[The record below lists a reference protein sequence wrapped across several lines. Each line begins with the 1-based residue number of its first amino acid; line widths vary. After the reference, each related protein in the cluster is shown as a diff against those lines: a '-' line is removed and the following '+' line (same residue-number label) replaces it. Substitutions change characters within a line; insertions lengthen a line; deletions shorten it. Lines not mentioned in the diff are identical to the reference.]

1 MIKEFTPR
9 LYQETI
15 LDTCTKKNTLVVLPT
30 GLGKTNI
37 FLMLASNRL
46 KNYPD
51 SKILLL
57 GPTRPLIDQY
67 FETFKKHFEIN
78 EEEMAIFTGF
88 VKPEKRAE
96 LWKKSKVI
104 FSTPQGLENDVIA
117 ERIKLEEVSLIGFDE
132 AHRAVGDYAYVF
144 VAKQYHK
151 KSKMGRIV
159 GLTASPGSDLDK
171 ITEVCRNLFIEAI
184 EARTDEDPDVK
195 EYIQEID
202 IKWIKVDLPEEFKK
216 IKIFLESCIRDK
228 LNNVKRLG
236 YLSSAYGMSKKDLI
250 TLQAGLHGKIAKGEK
265 DFEILRSISLIAEAL
280 KVQHALELV
289 ESQGIAPLIKY
300 LEDIQKQ
307 AETSKVKAVKNL
319 VKDLNFRS
327 AYIKAKKLE
336 EQGIEHPKLGKLMDM
351 LSKIDKKT
359 KVIVFNQYRD
369 SAMKIA
375 EEINK
380 LDNITAKIFFG
391 QAKKKDTGLSQKEQK
406 IVLDDFRAGKFNVLV
421 ATSVAEEGL
430 DIPKVDEVI
439 FYEPIPSA
447 IRHIQRRGRTGR
459 LEKGK
464 VTILVT
470 QETRDVGY
478 RWSAHHKEKRMYR
491 ILEKLKQNFAMPEQK
506 EVSLKKFISD
516 EENVKIYADYREK
529 GSGVIKELID
539 IGVKINLEKLEIG
552 DYILSSD
559 VAVEYKT
566 MKDFVDS
573 LIDGRLLAQVK
584 ALKKYEKPL
593 VIVEGDED
601 IYSQRNVHPNAI
613 RGMIATITVDF
624 NIPILYTKNFRDTA
638 ALLAVI
644 AKREQIKQMKDIV
657 LHSQKPMTL
666 REQQEYIVSSL
677 PGIGPT
683 LSRPLLKKFKTVKKV
698 INASEEQL
706 KKIDLIG
713 EKKAR
718 RIKEVLESDYI

>member
-1 MIKEFTPR
+1 MIKGFTPR

-37 FLMLASNRL
+37 FLMLAANRL
-46 KNYPD
+46 KNYPN

-67 FETFKKHFEIN
+67 YETFKKYFVIKEKD
-78 EEEMAIFTGF
+78 MAIFTGF
-88 VKPEKRAE
+88 VKPQKRAE
-96 LWKKSKVI
+96 LWKKAKII
-104 FSTPQGLENDVIA
+104 FSTPQGLENDIIA
-117 ERIKLEEVSLIGFDE
+117 ERIKLEEVSLLGFDE

-151 KSKMGRIV
+151 KSKMERII

-171 ITEVCRNLFIEAI
+171 ITDICKNLFIEDI
-184 EARTDEDPDVK
+184 EVRTEEDPDVK
-195 EYIQEID
+195 EYIQELD
-202 IKWIKVDLPEEFKK
+202 IKWIKVDLPDTFKQ
-216 IKIFLESCIRDK
+216 IKKFLEACVKDK
-228 LNNVKRLG
+228 LSQVKKYG
-236 YLSSAYGMSKKDLI
+236 YLSYSGISKKDLI
-250 TLQAGLHGKIAKGEK
+250 SLQAGLHGKIARGEK
-265 DFEILRSISLIAEAL
+265 DFAILKSISLIAEAL
-280 KVQHALELV
+280 KVQHALELL

-300 LEDIQKQ
+300 LEDLQKQ
-307 AETSKVKAVKNL
+307 AETTKVKAVKNL

-327 AYIKAKKLE
+327 AYIKTKKLE
-336 EQGIEHPKLGKLMDM
+336 EQGIEHPKLGKLKEL

-359 KVIVFNQYRD
+359 KIIVFNQYRD
-369 SAMKIA
+369 SAVKIA

-380 LDNITAKIFFG
+380 SDNVSAKIFFG

-406 IVLDDFRAGKFNVLV
+406 AVLDDFREGKFNVLV

-464 VTILVT
+464 VVVLVT

-491 ILEKLKQNFAMPEQK
+491 ILEKLKTKFAMPEQK
-506 EVSLKKFISD
+506 EVSLKKFIKD
-516 EENVKIYADYREK
+516 EENVRIYADYREK

-539 IGVKINLEKLEIG
+539 LGIKINLEKLEVG

-566 MKDFVDS
+566 VADFVDS
-573 LIDGRLLAQVK
+573 LIDGRLLSQIRE
-584 ALKKYEKPL
+584 LKKYEKPL
-593 VIVEGDED
+593 LIVEGDED
-601 IYSQRNVHPNAI
+601 IYSQRKVHPNAI
-613 RGMIATITVDF
+613 RGMLASIVVDF
-624 NIPILYTKNFRDTA
+624 NVPILYTKHFKDTA

-644 AKREQIKQMKDIV
+644 AKREQLKQLKEV
-657 LHSQKPMTL
+657 TLHTQKPLTL
-666 REQQEYIVSSL
+666 KEQQEYVVSSL
-677 PGIGPT
+677 PGVGAT
-683 LSRPLLKKFKTVKKV
+683 LSKPLLKKFKTVKKV
-698 INASEEQL
+698 INASEEKL

-713 EKKAR
+713 EKKAK

>member
-1 MIKEFTPR
+1 MIKGFTPR

-37 FLMLASNRL
+37 FLMLAANRL

-67 FETFKKHFEIN
+67 YETFKKYFNIK
-78 EEEMAIFTGF
+78 EEDMAIFTGF

-96 LWKKSKVI
+96 LWKKAKII

-117 ERIKLEEVSLIGFDE
+117 ERIKLEEVSLLGFDE

-151 KSKMGRIV
+151 KSKIEKII
-159 GLTASPGSDLDK
+159 GLTASPGSDLNK
-171 ITEVCRNLFIEAI
+171 ITEICQNLFIEDI
-184 EARTDEDPDVK
+184 EVRTDEDPDVK
-195 EYIQEID
+195 EYIQELD
-202 IKWIKVDLPEEFKK
+202 IKWIQVILPEEFKQ
-216 IKIFLESCIRDK
+216 IKKFLEDCVKDK
-228 LNNVKRLG
+228 LRMVKKFG
-236 YLSSAYGMSKKDLI
+236 YLSYEGISKKDLI
-250 TLQAGLHGKIAKGEK
+250 ALQAGLHGKIARGEK
-265 DFEILRSISLIAEAL
+265 DFAILRSISLIAEAL
-280 KVQHALELV
+280 KVQHALELL
-289 ESQGIAPLIKY
+289 ESQGIAPLMKY
-300 LEDIQKQ
+300 LDDLQKQ
-307 AETSKVKAVKNL
+307 AETTKVKAVKNL

-327 AYIKAKKLE
+327 AYIKAKRLE
-336 EQGIEHPKLGKLMDM
+336 EQGIEHPKLGKLQEI
-351 LSKIDKKT
+351 LSKIGKKT

-369 SAMKIA
+369 SAVKIA

-380 LDNITAKIFFG
+380 LDNIDAKMFFG

-406 IVLDDFRAGKFNVLV
+406 RVLDDFRVGKFNVLV

-478 RWSAHHKEKRMYR
+478 KWSAYHKEKRMYR
-491 ILEKLKQNFAMPEQK
+491 ILEKLKTKFAMPEQK
-506 EVSLKKFISD
+506 EVSLKKFIKD
-516 EENVKIYADYREK
+516 EENVKIYVDYREK

-539 IGVKINLEKLEIG
+539 LGIKINLEKLEVG

-566 MKDFVDS
+566 IKDFVDS

-593 VIVEGDED
+593 LIVEGDED
-601 IYSQRNVHPNAI
+601 IYSQRKVHPNAI
-613 RGMIATITVDF
+613 RGMLASIVIDF
-624 NIPILYTKNFRDTA
+624 NVPILYTKNFKDTA

-644 AKREQIKQMKDIV
+644 AKREQIKQLKEV
-657 LHSQKPMTL
+657 TLHTQKPLTL
-666 REQQEYIVSSL
+666 KEQQEYIISSL
-677 PGIGPT
+677 PGVGPT
-683 LSRPLLKKFKTVKKV
+683 LSKPLLKKFKTVKKV
-698 INASEEQL
+698 INASEDKL

-713 EKKAR
+713 EKKAK
-718 RIKEVLESDYI
+718 RIKEVLESDYL

>member
-1 MIKEFTPR
+1 MIKGFTPR

-37 FLMLASNRL
+37 FLMLAANRL
-46 KNYPD
+46 KNYPN

-67 FETFKKHFEIN
+67 YETFKKYFNIK
-78 EEEMAIFTGF
+78 EEDMAIFTGF

-96 LWKKSKVI
+96 LWKKAKII

-117 ERIKLEEVSLIGFDE
+117 ERIKLEEVSLLGFDE

-151 KSKMGRIV
+151 KSKMEKIV

-171 ITEVCRNLFIEAI
+171 ITDVCQNLFIEDI
-184 EARTDEDPDVK
+184 EVRTDEDPDVK
-195 EYIQEID
+195 EYIQELD
-202 IKWIKVDLPEEFKK
+202 IKWIQVILPEEFKQ
-216 IKIFLESCIRDK
+216 IKKFLENCVKDK
-228 LNNVKRLG
+228 LRMVKKFG
-236 YLSSAYGMSKKDLI
+236 YISYESMSKTDLI
-250 TLQAGLHGKIAKGEK
+250 ALQAGLHGKIARGEK
-265 DFEILRSISLIAEAL
+265 DFAILKSISLIAEAL
-280 KVQHALELV
+280 KVQHALELL
-289 ESQGIAPLIKY
+289 ESQGIAPLMKY
-300 LEDIQKQ
+300 LDDLQKQ
-307 AETSKVKAVKNL
+307 SETTKVKAVKNL

-327 AYIKAKKLE
+327 AYIKAKRLE
-336 EQGIEHPKLGKLMDM
+336 EQGIEHPKLRKLQEI
-351 LSKIDKKT
+351 LSKISKKT
-359 KVIVFNQYRD
+359 KIIVFNQYRD
-369 SAMKIA
+369 SAVKIA

-380 LDNITAKIFFG
+380 LKNIDAKMFFG

-406 IVLDDFRAGKFNVLV
+406 KVLDDFRAGNFNVLV

-491 ILEKLKQNFAMPEQK
+491 ILEKLKTKFAMPEQK
-506 EVSLKKFISD
+506 EISLKKFIKD
-516 EENVKIYADYREK
+516 EENVRIYADYREK

-539 IGVKINLEKLEIG
+539 LGIKINLEKLEVG

-566 MKDFVDS
+566 IKDFVDS

-593 VIVEGDED
+593 LIVEGDED
-601 IYSQRNVHPNAI
+601 IYSQRKVHPNAI
-613 RGMIATITVDF
+613 RGMLASIVIDF
-624 NIPILYTKNFRDTA
+624 NVPILYTKHFRDTV

-644 AKREQIKQMKDIV
+644 AKREQIKQLKEV
-657 LHSQKPMTL
+657 SLHTQKPLTL
-666 REQQEYIVSSL
+666 KEQQEYVVSSL
-677 PGIGPT
+677 PGVGPT
-683 LSRPLLKKFKTVKKV
+683 LSKPLLKKFKTVKKV
-698 INASEEQL
+698 INASEDNL
-706 KKIDLIG
+706 KKIELIG
-713 EKKAR
+713 EKKAK
-718 RIKEVLESDYI
+718 RIKEVLESDYL

>member
-15 LDTCTKKNTLVVLPT
+15 LDTAAKRNTLVVLPT

-37 FLMLASNRL
+37 FMMLAANRL
-46 KNYPD
+46 KSYPD

-67 FETFKKHFEIN
+67 YETFKKHFEID
-78 EEEMAIFTGF
+78 ESEMSIFTGF

-96 LWKKSKVI
+96 LWKRSRII
-104 FSTPQGLENDVIA
+104 FSTPQGLENDIIS
-117 ERIKLEEVSLIGFDE
+117 ERIKLEDVSLIGFDE

-144 VAKQYHK
+144 LAKQFNK
-151 KSKMGRIV
+151 KSKLGRII
-159 GLTASPGSDLDK
+159 GMTASPGSDLEK
-171 ITEVCRNLFIEAI
+171 INEVCKNLFIEAI
-184 EARTDEDPDVK
+184 EARTDSDPDVK
-195 EYIQEID
+195 EYIQEIN
-202 IKWIKVDLPEEFKK
+202 IEWVKVNLPEEFKS
-216 IKIFLESCIRDK
+216 IKILLENCIREK
-228 LNNVKRLG
+228 LNNVKKYG
-236 YLSSAYGMSKKDLI
+236 YLSSIIGTSKKDLI
-250 TLQAGLHGKIAKGEK
+250 SLQAGLHGKIAKGEK
-265 DFEILRSISLIAEAL
+265 DFEILKSISNIAEAL
-280 KVQHALELV
+280 KVQHALELL
-289 ESQGIAPLIKY
+289 ESQGIDPLIRY

-307 AETSKVKAVKNL
+307 SETTKVKAVKNL
-319 VKDLNFRS
+319 VRDLNFRS

-336 EQGIEHPKLGKLMDM
+336 EDDIEHPKLNKLKEM
-351 LSKIDKKT
+351 LSDIDEKT
-359 KVIVFNQYRD
+359 KIIIFNQYRD
-369 SAMKIA
+369 SASKIA
-375 EEINK
+375 SEINK
-380 LDNITAKIFFG
+380 LNNVSAKIFFG

-406 IVLDDFRAGKFNVLV
+406 KVLDEFRSGKFNILV

-464 VTILVT
+464 VKILVT

-491 ILEKLKQNFAMPEQK
+491 ILEKLKEKFDVPEKK
-506 EVSLKKFISD
+506 ELDLKSFIND
-516 EENVKIYADYREK
+516 EDNIKIYADYREK

-539 IGVKINLEKLEIG
+539 LGIKINLEKIEIG

-573 LIDGRLLAQVK
+573 LIDGRLLSQVRE
-584 ALKKYEKPL
+584 LKKYDKPL

-601 IYSQRNVHPNAI
+601 IYSQRKVHPNAI
-613 RGMIATITVDF
+613 RGMISSIILDF
-624 NIPILYTKNFRDTA
+624 GIPVLYTKNFKDTA

-644 AKREQIKQMKDIV
+644 AKREQIKNIKEV
-657 LHSQKPMTL
+657 SLHTQKPMTL
-666 REQQEYIVSSL
+666 KEHQEYIVSSL
-677 PGIGPT
+677 PGIGPN
-683 LSRPLLKKFKTVKKV
+683 LAKPLLKKFRTVKRV
-698 INASEEQL
+698 INASEDKL
-706 KKIDLIG
+706 KKIGLIG
-713 EKKAR
+713 EKKAK
-718 RIKEVLESDYI
+718 RIKEVLENNYE

>member
-1 MIKEFTPR
+1 MIKNFTPR

-15 LDTCTKKNTLVVLPT
+15 LDTCSKKNTLVVLPT

-67 FETFKKHFEIN
+67 YETFKNYFDIKED
-78 EEEMAIFTGF
+78 EMAIFTGF

-104 FSTPQGLENDVIA
+104 FSTPQGLENDIIA
-117 ERIKLEEVSLIGFDE
+117 ERVKLEEVSLLGFDE
-132 AHRAVGDYAYVF
+132 AHRGVGNYAYVF

-151 KSKMGRIV
+151 KSKKERIIA
-159 GLTASPGSDLDK
+159 LTASPGSDLDK
-171 ITEVCRNLFIEAI
+171 ITEVCKNLYIEAI
-184 EARTDEDPDVK
+184 EARTDTDPDVK

-202 IKWIKVDLPEEFKK
+202 INWVKVNLPEEFKQ
-216 IKIFLESCIRDK
+216 IKKFLENCIKEK
-228 LNNVKRLG
+228 LSNVKKLG
-236 YLSSAYGMSKKDLI
+236 YLSSSIGISKKDLI
-250 TLQAGLHGKIAKGEK
+250 VLQAGLHGKIARGEK
-265 DFEILRSISLIAEAL
+265 DFEILKSISLIAEAL
-280 KVQHALELV
+280 KVQHALELL

-319 VKDLNFRS
+319 VIDLNFRS
-327 AYIKAKKLE
+327 AYIKTKRLE
-336 EQGIEHPKLGKLMDM
+336 EQGIEHPKLGELKKI
-351 LSKIDKKT
+351 LSKTKKDN
-359 KVIVFNQYRD
+359 KIIIFNQYRD
-369 SAMKIA
+369 SAVKIA

-380 LDNITAKIFFG
+380 LENINAKIFFG

-464 VTILVT
+464 VTVLVT
-470 QETRDVGY
+470 EETRDVGY
-478 RWSAHHKEKRMYR
+478 RWSAYHKEKRMYR
-491 ILEKLKQNFAMPEQK
+491 ILEKLKQKYDMPEQK
-506 EVSLKKFISD
+506 DISLKKFISD

-539 IGVKINLEKLEIG
+539 IGIKINLEKLDIA

-566 MKDFVDS
+566 VKDFVDS
-573 LIDGRLLAQVK
+573 LIDGRLLSQIK

-593 VIVEGDED
+593 LVIEGDED
-601 IYSQRNVHPNAI
+601 IYSQRKVHPNAI
-613 RGMIATITVDF
+613 RGMISSIIIDF
-624 NIPILYTKNFRDTA
+624 NIPILYTKNYRDTA
-638 ALLAVI
+638 SLLAVI
-644 AKREQIKQMKDIV
+644 AKREQIKNLKEV
-657 LHSQKPMTL
+657 SLHTQKPLTL
-666 REQQEYIVSSL
+666 KDQQEYIVSSL

-683 LSRPLLKKFKTVKKV
+683 LAKPLLKKFKTVKKV

-713 EKKAR
+713 EKKAK
-718 RIKEVLESDYI
+718 RIKEVLEDEYI

>member
-1 MIKEFTPR
+1 MIKDFTPR

-37 FLMLASNRL
+37 FLMLAANRL
-46 KNYPD
+46 RNYPD

-67 FETFKKHFEIN
+67 YETFKKYFEIK
-78 EEEMAIFTGF
+78 EDEMAIFTGF
-88 VKPEKRAE
+88 VKPAKREE

-104 FSTPQGLENDVIA
+104 FSTPQGLENDIIA
-117 ERIKLEEVSLIGFDE
+117 ERIKLEEVSLLGIDE

-144 VAKQYHK
+144 VAKQFHK
-151 KSKMGRIV
+151 RSKKGRIIA
-159 GLTASPGSDLDK
+159 LTASPGSDLEK
-171 ITEVCRNLFIEAI
+171 ITDVCQNLYIEAI

-195 EYIQEID
+195 EYIQEIE
-202 IKWIKVDLPEEFKK
+202 INWIKVKLPEEFKK
-216 IKIFLESCIRDK
+216 IKVFIENCIKEK
-228 LNNVKRLG
+228 LSNVKKLG
-236 YLSSAYGMSKKDLI
+236 YLSSSVGMSKKDLI
-250 TLQAGLHGKIAKGEK
+250 ALQAGLHGKIAKGEK
-265 DFEILRSISLIAEAL
+265 DFEILKSISLIAESL
-280 KVQHALELV
+280 KVQHALELL
-289 ESQGIAPLIKY
+289 ESQGIAPLIRY
-300 LEDIQKQ
+300 MEDLQKQ

-336 EQGIEHPKLGKLMDM
+336 EQGIEHPKINKLKS
-351 LSKIDKKT
+351 LLEKVDKKT
-359 KVIVFNQYRD
+359 KVIIFNQYRD
-369 SAMKIA
+369 SAEKIA
-375 EEINK
+375 EEINELK
-380 LDNITAKIFFG
+380 NIDAKIFFG
-391 QAKKKDTGLSQKEQK
+391 QAKKKSKGLSQKEQK
-406 IVLDDFRAGKFNVLV
+406 AVLDEFRAGNFNVLV

-464 VTILVT
+464 VTVLVT
-470 QETRDVGY
+470 EETRDVGY

-491 ILEKLKQNFAMPEQK
+491 ILEKLKKKFDMPEHK
-506 EVSLKKFISD
+506 DISLKKFIKD
-516 EENVKIYADYREK
+516 EENVKIYVDYREK

-539 IGVKINLEKLEIG
+539 LGIKINLEKLEVA
-552 DYILSSD
+552 DYVLSSD

-573 LIDGRLLAQVK
+573 LIDGRLLSQIK

-593 VIVEGDED
+593 VVVEGDED
-601 IYSQRNVHPNAI
+601 IYSQRKVHPNAI

-624 NIPILYTKNFRDTA
+624 NVPILYTRNYSETA
-638 ALLAVI
+638 ALLGVI
-644 AKREQIKQMKDIV
+644 AKREQIKQMKDV
-657 LHSQKPMTL
+657 SLHTQKPMTL
-666 REQQEYIVSSL
+666 KEQQEYIVSSL
-677 PGIGPT
+677 PGIGPST
-683 LSRPLLKKFKTVKKV
+683 AKPLLKKFKTVKKV
-698 INASEEQL
+698 INASEDKL

-713 EKKAR
+713 ERKAK
-718 RIKEVLESDYI
+718 RIKEVLEEDYE

>member
-1 MIKEFTPR
+1 MIKGFTPR

-37 FLMLASNRL
+37 FLMLAANRL

-67 FETFKKHFEIN
+67 YETFKKYFEIK
-78 EEEMAIFTGF
+78 ESEMAIFTGY
-88 VKPEKRAE
+88 VKPKKRAE

-117 ERIKLEEVSLIGFDE
+117 GRIKLEEVSLLGFDE

-151 KSKMGRIV
+151 KSKKERIV
-159 GLTASPGSDLDK
+159 ALTASPGSDLEK
-171 ITEVCRNLFIEAI
+171 ITDICKNLYIEAI

-195 EYIQEID
+195 DYIQEID
-202 IKWIKVDLPEEFKK
+202 IRWIKVKLPEEFKK
-216 IKIFLESCIRDK
+216 IKTFLENCIKEK
-228 LNNVKRLG
+228 LTKVKKFG
-236 YLSSAYGMSKKDLI
+236 YLSSISIRKKDLI
-250 TLQAGLHGKIAKGEK
+250 SLQAGLHGKIAKGEK
-265 DFEILRSISLIAEAL
+265 DFEILKSISLIAEAL
-280 KVQHALELV
+280 KVQHALELL

-300 LEDIQKQ
+300 LEGLQKQ

-336 EQGIEHPKLGKLMDM
+336 EQGIEHPKLNKLKS
-351 LSKIDKKT
+351 LLKNIDKKT

-369 SAMKIA
+369 SAIKIA

-380 LDNITAKIFFG
+380 LENVDAKIFFG

-406 IVLDDFRAGKFNVLV
+406 KVLDDFRVGKFNTIV

-439 FYEPIPSA
+439 FYEPVPSA

-464 VTILVT
+464 VVVLVT
-470 QETRDVGY
+470 EETRDVGY

-491 ILEKLKQNFAMPEQK
+491 ILEKLKKKFEMPGQK
-506 EVSLKKFISD
+506 DVSLKKYVED
-516 EENVKIYADYREK
+516 EENVQVYADYREK
-529 GSGVIKELID
+529 GSGVLKELID
-539 IGVKINLEKLEIG
+539 LGIKINLEKLEVA
-552 DYILSSD
+552 DYVLSSD
-559 VAVEYKT
+559 VGVEYKT
-566 MKDFVDS
+566 VKDFVDS
-573 LIDGRLLAQVK
+573 LVDGRLLSQVK
-584 ALKKYEKPL
+584 ELKKYEKPL
-593 VIVEGDED
+593 LVVEGNED
-601 IYSQRNVHPNAI
+601 IYSQRKVHPNAI
-613 RGMIATITVDF
+613 RGMISTIIVDF
-624 NIPILYTKNFRDTA
+624 NVPILYTKNFKDTA
-638 ALLAVI
+638 SLLAVI
-644 AKREQIKQMKDIV
+644 AKREQIKNLKEV
-657 LHSQKPMTL
+657 SLHTQKPMTL
-666 REQQEYIVSSL
+666 KEQQEYIVSSL
-677 PGIGPT
+677 PGIGPS
-683 LSRPLLKKFKTVKKV
+683 LAKPLLKKFKSVKR
-698 INASEEQL
+698 IMNASEEKL

-713 EKKAR
+713 EKKAK
-718 RIKEVLESDYI
+718 RIKEVLEKDYV